1 MIERWMDRLQVVVIE
16 DDEDARANLT
26 DILELENCQVR
37 AVAGVGQALALR
49 DWNDVHAVLL
59 DRQLRDGTAD
69 TLLPQLRRLAPQAAV
84 IIVTAYA
91 DLDSTIAALRHGAYD
106 YILKPIN
113 PDALRA
119 SLRRLRDL
127 LDARRQAV
135 QSERLAAIGQMIAGL
150 AHESRNALQR
160 SQSCL
165 EMLRMEV
172 EDRPSALQLC
182 DRVQKALDDLTRL
195 FEDVRSYAA
204 PIVLHRSQSELP
216 NLWRRAWQDMEHR
229 RREKQIQLLEQID
242 CSDSCC
248 LVDSFA
254 IAQVFRNLLENAVDV
269 SPQGSSIFIH
279 CREAML
285 RGQPACAVSVA
296 DQGPGIDP
304 AHRPRIFEPFFTT
317 KNKGTGL
324 GLAIARRIVE
334 AHGGRLLLGNPPR
347 GAEFIVVLP
356 RSPAEKEPQENIAT
370 PHEAQGAGMT
380 PAPKLLL

>member
-242 CSDSCC
+242 CSDSYC

-347 GAEFIVVLP
+347 GAEFVVVLP
-356 RSPAEKEPQENIAT
+356 RSPAEKETQENIAT
-370 PHEAQGAGMT
+370 PHEAW
-380 PAPKLLL
+380 APE